1 MEVNLQ
7 ILFFANIIIL
17 QIVLVVTV
25 IKDFKI
31 FQETVNLMKQ
41 EGLTGGTHGHRK
53 HEIENKNGT
62 GKYAVE
68 KEKQVEDLY
77 KISEEGEPL
86 FIRQVKLSKNDPITE
101 LNIVTDK
108 GER

>member
-17 QIVLVVTV
+17 QIVLIV
-25 IKDFKI
+25 IVIRDYRI
-31 FQETVNLMKQ
+31 FQEMVNPMKQ
-41 EGLTGGTHGHRK
+41 EGIGAGIRGHKK
-53 HEIENKNGT
+53 HETENKGE
-62 GKYAVE
+62 AE
-68 KEKQVEDLY
+68 KHAAEIEKQMREKY
-77 KISEEGEPL
+77 KIPEGEEPL

-101 LNIVTDK
+101 LNIVTGK